1 MNIASTSAVQAAT
14 SATQGSV
21 TSDAQVLVLK
31 KALDSQAAGALG
43 LINAIP
49 KQPPLAGSGP
59 LGTQVNTYV

>member
-49 KQPPLAGSGP
+49 KPPPLASSGS
-59 LGTQVNTYV
+59 LGTQVNTYA

>member
-21 TSDAQVLVLK
+21 TSNAQVLVLK

-49 KQPPLAGSGP
+49 QQPPLASSGS
-59 LGTQVNTYV
+59 LGTKVNTYV